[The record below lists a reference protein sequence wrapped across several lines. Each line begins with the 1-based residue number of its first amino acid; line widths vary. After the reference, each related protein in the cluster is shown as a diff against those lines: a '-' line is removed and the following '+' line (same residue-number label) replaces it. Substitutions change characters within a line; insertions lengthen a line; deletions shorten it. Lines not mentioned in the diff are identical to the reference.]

1 MTAASPPPP
10 AAPVSLTAHVA
21 AFDAGAHVLALG
33 FAGPAKDQGPNGG
46 QTLMGARADG
56 VVFTASGEGVA
67 TQEAHP
73 DAGVTA
79 AVATPDGVLTGGDD
93 GRVVWTAPGEPPQ
106 EVARD
111 ARRRWINAVARAP
124 LGKGETAF
132 AAGKDVTVRDARG
145 KLATMTLPAS
155 GEGLAFAPK
164 GLRLAIATYNGASLW
179 YPGAQLAPEFLEWK
193 GSHIGVVWSPDARF
207 VVTTMQ
213 ENALHGW
220 RLAVGGSKPGHM
232 RMTGYAAKPRVLSWS
247 HDGQWLATSG
257 ADAAIIWPFQ
267 GDGPMGKAPREC
279 GIRRAKV
286 SQVAFHPH
294 AYVLAAGYE
303 DGCILLLRLTDGA
316 ELLVR
321 PATKGSGVTAMGWDR
336 RGARLAFA
344 CEDGQAGVLTLP
356 A

>member
-1 MTAASPPPP
+1 MTIAP
-10 AAPVSLTAHVA
+10 AAPVSLIEHVA
-21 AFDAGAHVLALG
+21 AFDAGGHVLGLA
-33 FAGPAKDQGPNGG
+33 FAGSGKG
-46 QTLMGARADG
+46 QESKGSETLMGARADG
-56 VVFTASGEGVA
+56 VVFTAGPEGVA
-67 TQEAHP
+67 LQEAHP
-73 DAGVTA
+73 DAGITA
-79 AVATPDGVLTGGDD
+79 VDPTREGLLTGGDD
-93 GRVVWTAPGEPPQ
+93 GRLVWTAPGKEPL
-106 EVARD
+106 ELAKD
-111 ARRRWINAVARAP
+111 AKRRWINAVARAP
-124 LGKGETAF
+124 SGKGESAF
-132 AAGKDVTVRDARG
+132 CAGKDVVLRDAKG
-145 KLATMTLPAS
+145 KLITTALPAS

-179 YPGAQLAPEFLEWK
+179 YPGTQVPPEFLEWK
-193 GSHIGVVWSPDARF
+193 GSHIGVVWSADGRF

-220 RLAVGGSKPGHM
+220 RLAVAGSKPGHM
-232 RMTGYAAKPRVLSWS
+232 RMTGYAAKPRSLSWS

-279 GIRRAKV
+279 GVRRAKV
-286 SQVAFHPH
+286 AQVAFHPG

-321 PATKGSGVTAMGWDR
+321 PAVKASGVTALVWDR